1 MHLSVGA
8 SSLFSKNVRTG
19 FPKVLSV
26 FSKVPIEISKVLTVF
41 SKVLS
46 VFPA

>member
-1 MHLSVGA
+1 MS
-8 SSLFSKNVRTG
+8 FSIVMEAG

-26 FSKVPIEISKVLTVF
+26 FSKVPIENSKVLTVF